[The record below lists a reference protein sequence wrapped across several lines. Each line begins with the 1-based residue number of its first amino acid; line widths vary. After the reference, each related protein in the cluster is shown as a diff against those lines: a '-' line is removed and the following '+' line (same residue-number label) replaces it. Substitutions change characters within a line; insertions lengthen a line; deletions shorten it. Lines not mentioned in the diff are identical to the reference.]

1 MAALHAAR
9 AGRAPYRNGRDAR
22 YPSATDKMS
31 VVPVRC
37 VRRPRPTTADARER
51 VPPAA
56 KMAALNAVATS
67 CAPPAVVVAQER
79 DPPCGYSRSR
89 DKCSVI
95 YFPHMCGNYAI
106 ICGMTTTAILSSKAD
121 YTSFS
126 FGGTTIRFLAPRSL
140 VRYTSVKKW
149 HEGYLEVGADY
160 GHGEEEEYI
169 DIRPILRNLLI
180 DPKQFLAPIKKVE
193 LQYV

>member
-1 MAALHAAR
+1 M
-9 AGRAPYRNGRDAR
+9 
-22 YPSATDKMS
+22 
-31 VVPVRC
+31 
-37 VRRPRPTTADARER
+37 
-51 VPPAA
+51 
-56 KMAALNAVATS
+56 
-67 CAPPAVVVAQER
+67 
-79 DPPCGYSRSR
+79 
-89 DKCSVI
+89 I

-106 ICGMTTTAILSSKAD
+106 IYGMTMTAILSSKAD

-180 DPKQFLAPIKKVE
+180 DPKRFLAPIKKVE
-193 LQYV
+193 VQYV

>member
-1 MAALHAAR
+1 M
-9 AGRAPYRNGRDAR
+9 
-22 YPSATDKMS
+22 
-31 VVPVRC
+31 
-37 VRRPRPTTADARER
+37 RPTLLFFR
-51 VPPAA
+51 PA
-56 KMAALNAVATS
+56 
-67 CAPPAVVVAQER
+67 
-79 DPPCGYSRSR
+79 
-89 DKCSVI
+89 
-95 YFPHMCGNYAI
+95 FGNYAI
-106 ICGMTTTAILSSKAD
+106 IYGMTTTAILTSQAD

-126 FGGTTIRFLAPRSL
+126 FGETNIRFLTPRSL

-193 LQYV
+193 VQYV

>member
-1 MAALHAAR
+1 MA
-9 AGRAPYRNGRDAR
+9 
-22 YPSATDKMS
+22 
-31 VVPVRC
+31 
-37 VRRPRPTTADARER
+37 TTAT
-51 VPPAA
+51 
-56 KMAALNAVATS
+56 LTS
-67 CAPPAVVVAQER
+67 
-79 DPPCGYSRSR
+79 
-89 DKCSVI
+89 
-95 YFPHMCGNYAI
+95 N
-106 ICGMTTTAILSSKAD
+106 AD
-121 YTSFS
+121 YTLFS

-193 LQYV
+193 VQYV